1 MAYFQ
6 KNNNEDEQNQDVSS
20 GNVGGNTYSTSSS
33 EVSSTVESNNEN
45 NKKSDTGSGNF
56 VNLNKYLD
64 ANQGKMGSYA
74 NSFVEEDLNKGKD
87 YQGNIQNAQ
96 DKYLSSIKSDNAYTY
111 NSNSDNKLLD
121 NYLKNSSSVSTSDK
135 QRATNILKGY
145 QGADYWSNTGDEF
158 DYNNLK
164 KDSDNFNTLSGN
176 ITDQNYLKTKMSND
190 LSSGGKSLDSFL
202 LGASDNSKNV
212 LNNASNQFSEL
223 ASLLDSTSGNLNT
236 QRDTVVNKASENQ
249 KTFEKA
255 RQDKT
260 KELENLLQSQ
270 YDASKK
276 INDRILEQN
285 KNLTNLLNLPS
296 EAIRNDGYYNY
307 YKDLSRQAKDNLNT
321 ELAELR
327 NRSNALTGVSPL
339 QGDSKLDFNLNSY
352 EFVAPT
358 DQQKQEQAFRSNVF
372 NTIVSDPSITRA
384 VPPEVLASLQRA
396 YMLDEINV
404 DELKRK
410 IFDYKKN
417 YYNY

>member
-6 KNNNEDEQNQDVSS
+6 QYNNEDKENQVI
-20 GNVGGNTYSTSSS
+20 NNNTGGNTYSTSTS

-74 NSFVEEDLNKGKD
+74 NSFVEGDLNKGKD
-87 YQGNIQNAQ
+87 YQENIQNAQ
-96 DKYLSSIKSDNAYTY
+96 EKYLSSIKGDAAYNY
-111 NSNSDNKLLD
+111 NSGSDNKILD
-121 NYLKNSSSVSTSDK
+121 NYLKNSSSVKDTDK
-135 QRATNILKGY
+135 QRAMDILKGY
-145 QGADYWSNTGDEF
+145 QGTDYWSNTGDKF

-176 ITDQNYLKTKMSND
+176 ITNKDYLKSQMGNN
-190 LSSGGKSLDSFL
+190 LSSGSKSLNSFL
-202 LGASDNSKNV
+202 LGASDNSRNV

-236 QRDTVVNKASENQ
+236 QRDSVVSKATENQ
-249 KTFEKA
+249 KAFDKA

-260 KELENLLQSQ
+260 AELEKLLQSE
-270 YDASKK
+270 YEKSKK

-285 KNLTNLLNLPS
+285 KNLNNLLNLPY
-296 EAIRNDGYYNY
+296 EANRDDGYYNY

-327 NRSNALTGVSPL
+327 NRSNSLTGSTL
-339 QGDSKLDFNLNSY
+339 LNGDSGLDFNLNSY
-352 EFVAPT
+352 EFIAPT
-358 DQQKQEQAFRSNVF
+358 EQQKQEQAFRSNVF
-372 NTIVSDPSITRA
+372 NTIVSDPSIARA

-417 YYNY
+417 YYNN

>member
-6 KNNNEDEQNQDVSS
+6 KNNNNEDQNQNQNTTS
-20 GNVGGNTYSTSSS
+20 NTGGNTYSVSSS
-33 EVSSTVESNNEN
+33 EVSSTVDNNEN

-56 VNLNKYLD
+56 VNLTKYLD
-64 ANQGKMGSYA
+64 SNQGKMENYA
-74 NSFVEEDLNKGKD
+74 NTFVQDDLNKGKD

-121 NYLKNSSSVSTSDK
+121 NYLRNSSSVSDSDK
-135 QRATNILKGY
+135 QRASNILKGY

-158 DYNNLK
+158 NYNNLK
-164 KDSDNFNTLSGN
+164 KGSEDFNTLSGN
-176 ITDQNYLKTKMSND
+176 ITNQDYLKTKMSND

-236 QRDTVVNKASENQ
+236 QRDTVVNKANENQ
-249 KTFEKA
+249 QAFDKA

-270 YDASKK
+270 YDVSKK

-285 KNLTNLLNLPS
+285 KNLTNILNLPS

-358 DQQKQEQAFRSNVF
+358 DQQKQEQALRSNVF
-372 NTIVSDPSITRA
+372 NTIVSDPSIARA
-384 VPPEVLASLQRA
+384 VPSEVLASLQRA

-404 DELKRK
+404 DELKNK
-410 IFDYKKN
+410 IFEYKKN